1 MVIVLK
7 LMNGDTIIGLLS
19 LEDDDVTVIQDPFI
33 LEYRMDLKGNRSMVL
48 HRYNPFCEESTVSFK
63 NSTIVTTYYAD
74 NDLSEYY
81 FCSLEH
87 SIRFRDQAMS
97 HDIQRASEY
106 LEELI
111 SNNNTIKPVPR
122 EEGILQVSTETT
134 SNTVH

>member
-7 LMNGDTIIGLLS
+7 LINGDTVIGLLS
-19 LEDDDVTVIQDPFI
+19 LEDEEVTIIQDPFI

-63 NSTIVTTYYAD
+63 ESAIVSTYYAD
-74 NDLSEYY
+74 PDLSEYY
-81 FCSLEH
+81 FCSLDH
-87 SIRFRDQAMS
+87 SIKFRDQAMS

-111 SNNNTIKPVPR
+111 NNNNNIKPVPR
-122 EEGILQVSTETT
+122 EEVIQVSPDTS